1 MMREPRK
8 VPLYEKFA
16 QDLEDQVRSGTFP
29 AGSRIPSIRESSA
42 QHGISFSTVLQAYQ
56 LLENRGI
63 IEARP
68 QSGYYVTH
76 KTRRTLPE
84 PDFHALESSP
94 APVTIDEVGLQLL
107 HTNLNHS
114 YAPFGVSVPNPALLP
129 THKLNRIMAELIR
142 DEKITRE
149 TGEVAQ
155 GSAEL
160 RVQVAQRA
168 FSYGCELAPDDVIV
182 TAGCTEAVNLCLQ
195 AVCQPGDLVAIESPA
210 FFGVLL
216 ALQAHNLRAL
226 EIPSHPRK
234 GMSLEAL
241 AFALENHPIKAVVA
255 VPNFSNPTG
264 SLMED
269 EDKEE
274 LVRLLA
280 AKGVPLIEN
289 DISGELHFG
298 ERRPK
303 VCKCYDREGL
313 VMLCSSY
320 SKDLSAGYRIGWTA
334 PGRFYRQVLARK
346 FALNVRTPVMGQLAI
361 ARFLESGGYDQ
372 HLRKIR
378 RAYAHMVSSMSQ
390 AVTAHFPEGTRITE
404 PRGGFTLW
412 VQLPGKLDSMQ
423 LYQEALKAFVAIAP
437 GYLFSP
443 NHKFDD
449 YIRLNATGW
458 TDKSEQD
465 IIRLAAV
472 VKRLLHEQNG

>member
-1 MMREPRK
+1 MMKDPKK
-8 VPLYEKFA
+8 VPLYERFA

-29 AGSRIPSIRESSA
+29 AGSKIPSIRESSA

-68 QSGYYVTH
+68 QSGYYV
-76 KTRRTLPE
+76 KFKARRTLPE
-84 PDFHALESSP
+84 PDFLALNNSP

-107 HTNLNHS
+107 HANLNQS
-114 YAPFGVSVPNPALLP
+114 YAPFGASVPNPALLP
-129 THKLNRIMAELIR
+129 TLKLNRILADLAK

-149 TGEVAQ
+149 TGEVVQ
-155 GSAEL
+155 GSAAL

-168 FSYGCELAPDDVIV
+168 FTYGCELTPDEVII
-182 TAGCTEAVNLCLQ
+182 TAGCTEAMNLCLQ
-195 AVCQPGDLVAIESPA
+195 SVCRPGDLVAIESPA

-216 ALQAHNLRAL
+216 ALQTQHLRAL
-226 EIPSHPRK
+226 EIPCHPRK

-241 AFALENHPIKAVVA
+241 KFALENHPIKAVVA
-255 VPNFSNPTG
+255 VTNFSNPTG

-274 LVRLLA
+274 MVQLLA
-280 AKGVPLIEN
+280 SHGVPLIEN

-298 ERRPK
+298 ERRPRVAK
-303 VCKCYDREGL
+303 GYDKEGL

-320 SKDLSAGYRIGWTA
+320 SKDLSAGFRIGWVA
-334 PGRFYRQVLARK
+334 PGKFYRQVQLQK

-361 ARFLESGGYDQ
+361 ARFLESGGYDH

-378 RAYAHMVSSMSQ
+378 RAYAHMIASMSQ

-412 VQLPGKLDSMQ
+412 VQLPGKLDSML
-423 LYQEALKAFVAIAP
+423 LYHEALKAFVAIAP
-437 GYLFSP
+437 GALFSP
-443 NHKFDD
+443 THKFDD

-465 IIRLAAV
+465 MARLAMV
-472 VKRLLHEQNG
+472 VKRLLAGKH